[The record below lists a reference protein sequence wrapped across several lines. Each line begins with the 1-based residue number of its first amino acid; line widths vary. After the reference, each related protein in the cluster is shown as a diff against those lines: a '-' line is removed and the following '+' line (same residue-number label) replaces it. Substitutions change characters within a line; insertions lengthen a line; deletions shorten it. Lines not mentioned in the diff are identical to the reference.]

1 MSHKACPGSCHISH
15 VCGQHAHCNGALK
28 VNATDKVAELE
39 GVWFAG
45 CIQLG
50 KERHRP
56 YPHDAVC
63 DFNNNSNLWVHVGE
77 TFMVCFTGEETT
89 LESECSFISLFI
101 HVCFRFMR
109 LYGAALFQVSFNES
123 QVYLG
128 HSTGTVS
135 FYQGTSPSVSSE
147 WAAACLCPVST
158 VFPPVQ
164 RPASPVHHTLF
175 FIPYGALSLWSE
187 SPGYASQ
194 TSSKNRQSLCH
205 AACSVVMPT
214 KAYSA
219 EHIPFRE
226 CSFRMVRN
234 KCTWDCYSS
243 WRAHNT

>member
-1 MSHKACPGSCHISH
+1 M
-15 VCGQHAHCNGALK
+15 
-28 VNATDKVAELE
+28 
-39 GVWFAG
+39 G

-56 YPHDAVC
+56 YPHDAVY
-63 DFNNNSNLWVHVGE
+63 DFNNNSNLWGMLARRLWYVS
-77 TFMVCFTGEETT
+77 
-89 LESECSFISLFI
+89 LERRQPWNQCSFISLFI
-101 HVCFRFMR
+101 HVCFRCVC

-164 RPASPVHHTLF
+164 WPASPVHHTLF
-175 FIPYGALSLWSE
+175 FIPYGTLSLWSE

-194 TSSKNRQSLCH
+194 TSGKNRQSLCH
-205 AACSVVMPT
+205 AVCSVVMPT

-219 EHIPFRE
+219 EHIPVRE
-226 CSFRMVRN
+226 CSFKTV
-234 KCTWDCYSS
+234 
-243 WRAHNT
+243 